1 MTFFLFDFD
10 VCTDSIFFATLTLLF
25 YIKLTFMQIL
35 TQPIP
40 LEKVKTDFLVVN
52 TFANET
58 KPGGGTGAVDK
69 KLKNAIT
76 KKIKSIYFTGKTA
89 GEFFMLDAHSGGA
102 KQVMVISLG
111 ERKNFNLEIVRKV
124 SAISLLEAKKQNA
137 KTIATILHGA
147 GNGKLAPMNCAQSLT
162 EGLLLADY
170 HFNKYLSEGKK
181 ENQKKKIGK
190 VIVCQKRKEKIADI
204 KKGIALGIN
213 SAYAQNFTRN
223 MVNEPPRSMPPKTLA
238 EIAKTIAKENKFI
251 TTQILNKKQVEQLG
265 MEAYL
270 AVDEGSTKDL
280 AFIHLTYKPTPAKK
294 KIALVG
300 KSVTFDSGGLSL
312 KPSDSMMT
320 MKMDMA
326 GGAVVLGVFS
336 ALNSLKPDLEIH
348 GILPACE
355 NMPSGSA
362 MKVDDVVTAS
372 NGTTIEIAN
381 TDAEGR
387 LTLADGLVYAE
398 KLNPDVIIDLAT
410 LTGAA
415 VVALGN
421 EIAALMTD
429 DDELKNKLISASEIT
444 GEKIWQLPLDQI
456 YEPHIKSEIAD
467 IKNVGRKYYAGTIT
481 AGLFLK
487 HFVKKTPWAHL
498 DIAGPAWTDA
508 RTVPYL
514 PSGGSGF
521 GVRLLLEYL
530 KNL

>member
-1 MTFFLFDFD
+1 
-10 VCTDSIFFATLTLLF
+10 
-25 YIKLTFMQIL
+25 MQIL
-35 TQPIP
+35 TQAIP
-40 LEKVKTDFLVVN
+40 LEKIKADLLIVN
-52 TFANET
+52 TFADET

-69 KLKNAIT
+69 KLNFAIS
-76 KKIKSIYFTGKTA
+76 KKIKSLHFKGKTA
-89 GEFFMLDAHSGGA
+89 GEFFIFDTLGKSVA
-102 KQVMVISLG
+102 KQIMVISLG
-111 ERKNFNLEIVRKV
+111 ERKKFDVEVIRKV
-124 SAISLLEAKKQNA
+124 SATSLLEAKKQNA
-137 KTIATILHGA
+137 KTVATILHGA

-170 HFNKYLSEGKK
+170 HFDKYLTEGKK
-181 ENQKKKIGK
+181 ENQKKKISK
-190 VIVCQKRKEKIADI
+190 VIICQKRKENLTYIKQGITLGKI
-204 KKGIALGIN
+204 
-213 SAYAQNFTRN
+213 SAQAQNFARDL
-223 MVNEPPRSMPPKTLA
+223 VNEPPRHMYPKVLA
-238 EIAKTIAKENKFI
+238 ETAKTIAKENKFI
-251 TTQILNKKQVEQLG
+251 TAQILNKQQVTKLG

-270 AVDEGSTKDL
+270 AVDDGSTQDL
-280 AFIHLTYKPTPAKK
+280 AFIHLIYKPTQTKK

-326 GGAVVLGVFS
+326 GGAVVLGIFS
-336 ALNSLKPDLEIH
+336 ALSELKPDVEIH

-421 EIAALMTD
+421 EIATLMTD
-429 DDELKNKLISASEIT
+429 NDELKNKLISASET
-444 GEKIWQLPLDQI
+444 SGEKIWPLPLDPI
-456 YEPHIKSEIAD
+456 YEAHIKSEIAD
-467 IKNVGRKYYAGTIT
+467 IKNIGRKYYAGTIT

-487 HFVKKTPWAHL
+487 RFVKKTPWAHL
-498 DIAGPAWTDA
+498 DIAGPAWTDS

-514 PSGGSGF
+514 PTGGSGF

-530 KNL
+530 KSL